1 MGVSVRGGEYG
12 TKVLGALAGGRPT
25 WIRDLGSAITGRGG
39 GSEPRGWQAG
49 PGVLGWG
56 LPGGPA
62 GRGVW
67 GSREPGPKIG
77 RPLEQAL
84 CRSMGAVAK
93 PCQAQVRGRDG
104 SAGGRGG
111 RGVGVGLW
119 SRREARAGERQGRA
133 GQARAGRVRGG
144 ASSTGMAAG
153 GMGPSLASG
162 GKGRGQAVTVR
173 VLWREEDGA
182 RALHLGGVA
191 GERASHT
198 GARCRRLLRLSGGL
212 RTQASER
219 QKRSARWGP
228 ELVRDGWV
236 GPPYR
241 PRDQS
246 HHSSGANVQSRV

>member
-144 ASSTGMAAG
+144 QSSRGMAAG
-153 GMGPSLASG
+153 VGAWGRAWRLE
-162 GKGRGQAVTVR
+162 GKAEGR
-173 VLWREEDGA
+173 
-182 RALHLGGVA
+182 
-191 GERASHT
+191 
-198 GARCRRLLRLSGGL
+198 
-212 RTQASER
+212 
-219 QKRSARWGP
+219 P
-228 ELVRDGWV
+228 
-236 GPPYR
+236 
-241 PRDQS
+241 
-246 HHSSGANVQSRV
+246 